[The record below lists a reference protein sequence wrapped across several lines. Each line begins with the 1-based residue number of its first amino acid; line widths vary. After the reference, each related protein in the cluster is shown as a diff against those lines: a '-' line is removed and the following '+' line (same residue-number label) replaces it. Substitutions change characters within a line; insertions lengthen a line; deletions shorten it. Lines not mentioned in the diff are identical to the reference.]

1 MTLKEAKARKAL
13 TLQDLREID
22 SEFLIPVIVAK
33 VLHCDPYAINVQ
45 AHADASKLGYKVS
58 IQGRRVRIPRL
69 AFIQYMEGEDE
80 NH

>member
-1 MTLKEAKARKAL
+1 MTLKEAKAQRSL

-22 SEFLIPVIVAK
+22 SEFLIPAVVAK

-45 AHADASKLGYKVS
+45 AHADARKLGYPIN

-69 AFIQYMEGEDE
+69 AFIRYMEGTNETV
-80 NH
+80 